1 MSLTGIS
8 ANRLEL
14 LQIAEAV
21 AREKSIDK
29 EIVIEAIEEAIQ
41 KGARSR
47 YGAEHDIRVNIDPK
61 TGETV
66 IKRVVTVVADDAAWD
81 EEAGEEAPPGIM
93 RLSEA
98 RRDDP
103 KAQIGQVYEEVLP
116 PFEFGRVQTQ
126 MARQVVTGKV
136 REAERERQHEEF
148 KDRVGEIISGAVK
161 RVEYGNVVVDLG
173 RGEGIMRRDQSI
185 PRENFNIGDRIRCYI
200 YDVRRE
206 TKGPQILLSRA
217 HGGFMAKLF
226 AQEVPEV
233 YDGVIEIRAVARDP
247 GSRAKMAVV
256 SNDSSIDPV
265 GACVGMRGSRVQAV
279 VAELQGEKI
288 DIIQWSPDEPT
299 FIVNALAPAEVSKVV
314 LDEEDERVEVVVPDE
329 QLSLAIGRRGQ
340 NVRLASQLTGWQID
354 IMTESQESE
363 RRQREFAER
372 TALFQEAL
380 DVDEVIAQLLVT
392 EGFATVED
400 VAYVETAEVASIEG
414 FDEDTAEEIQ
424 ARARDFLDREAAEY
438 DAKRKALGVEDGLLE
453 INGVTLP
460 IAVALGEGGV
470 KTVEDLADLTP
481 DDLRGWYENRNG
493 ERVRENGVLE
503 SFGLEPADAE
513 ALIVRARVAMGW
525 IEAPPEPE
533 PDLDEI
539 APELTEEEMVFG
551 RAGAASAPTAVA
563 AEAEAEPDAEA
574 EAEIGAEAPEA
585 DAEAAAPAQ
594 DADET

>member
-14 LQIAEAV
+14 LQIADAV
-21 AREKSIDK
+21 AREKSIDR

-41 KGARSR
+41 KGARAR
-47 YGAEHDIRVNIDPK
+47 YGADHDIRVHIDQK
-61 TGETV
+61 TGETIV
-66 IKRVVTVVADDAAWD
+66 KRVVTVVEDDATFGMATSED
-81 EEAGEEAPPGIM
+81 GEEVPAEAPPGVI
-93 RLSEA
+93 RLEQA
-98 RRDDP
+98 KRLYTDAAVG
-103 KAQIGQVYEEVLP
+103 KVYEEILP

-136 REAERERQHEEF
+136 REAERERQFEEF
-148 KDRVGEIISGAVK
+148 KDRVGEIVNGVVK

-185 PRENFNIGDRIRCYI
+185 PRENFNLGDRIRCYI

-288 DIIQWSPDEPT
+288 DIIQWSPDEAT
-299 FIVNALAPAEVSKVV
+299 FIVNGLAPAEVSKVV
-314 LDEEDERVEVVVPDE
+314 MDEEDERVEVVVPDE

-400 VAYVETAEVASIEG
+400 VAFVDVSEIASIEG
-414 FDEDTAEEIQ
+414 FDEDTGAEIQ
-424 ARARDFLDREAAEY
+424 ARAQEYLDKEAAEY
-438 DAKRKALGVEDGLLE
+438 DAKRRELGVEDALLE
-453 INGVTLP
+453 VPGVTLS
-460 IAVALGEGGV
+460 IAVALGEGDV
-470 KTVEDLADLTP
+470 KTVENLADLVP
-481 DDLRGWYENRNG
+481 DDLRGWFESKNG
-493 ERVRENGVLE
+493 ERVREPGILE
-503 SFGLEPADAE
+503 AFNLEPQDAE
-513 ALIVRARVAMGW
+513 LLIMRARVAMGW
-525 IEAPPEPE
+525 IEAPPEE
-533 PDLDEI
+533 P
-539 APELTEEEMVFG
+539 EEEAIEETDIF
-551 RAGAASAPTAVA
+551 AQ
-563 AEAEAEPDAEA
+563 AELEGEARDA
-574 EAEIGAEAPEA
+574 
-585 DAEAAAPAQ
+585 
-594 DADET
+594 

>member
-1 MSLTGIS
+1 MTATGVS

-14 LQIAEAV
+14 LQIADAV
-21 AREKSIDK
+21 AREKSIEK
-29 EIVIEAIEEAIQ
+29 EIVIEAIEDAIQ
-41 KGARSR
+41 KAARTR
-47 YGAEHDIRVNIDPK
+47 YGAEHDIRVHIDPK
-61 TGETV
+61 TGETT
-66 IKRVVTVVADDAAWD
+66 ITRVVTVVEDDAVIVA
-81 EEAGEEAPPGIM
+81 EGEEPANEYAQK
-93 RLSEA
+93 RLTDA
-98 RRDDP
+98 LRDD
-103 KAQIGQVYEEVLP
+103 KDAFVGKTYVETLP

-136 REAERERQHEEF
+136 REAERERQFEEF
-148 KDRVGEIISGAVK
+148 KDRVGEIVNGVAK
-161 RVEYGNVVVDLG
+161 RVEYGNVIVDLG

-185 PRENFNIGDRIRCYI
+185 PREAFQIGDRVRAYI

-206 TKGPQILLSRA
+206 TKGPQIMLSRA

-256 SNDSSIDPV
+256 SNDNSIDPV

-288 DIIQWSPDEPT
+288 DIIQWNPDEAT
-299 FIVNALAPAEVSKVV
+299 FLVNALAPAEVTKVV
-314 LDEEDERVEVVVPDE
+314 MDEEDERVEVVVPDE

-392 EGFATVED
+392 EGFAAVED
-400 VAYVETAEVASIEG
+400 VAYADLGEIAAIEG

-424 ARARDFLDREAAEY
+424 ARARDYLDKEAAEY
-438 DAKRKALGVEDGLLE
+438 DAKRRDLGVEDALLE
-453 INGVTLP
+453 VEGVTLP
-460 IAVALGEGGV
+460 LAVALGQGEV
-470 KTVEDLADLTP
+470 KTVEDLAGLVP
-481 DDLRGWYENRNG
+481 DDLRGWYESKDG
-493 ERVRENGVLE
+493 ERVREPGILD
-503 SFGLEPADAE
+503 SFALGPDDAE
-513 ALIVRARVAMGW
+513 ALIMRARVAAGW
-525 IEAPPEPE
+525 IEPE
-533 PDLDEI
+533 PDI
-539 APELTEEEMVFG
+539 EEEEAEQVADEASIVFG
-551 RAGAASAPTAVA
+551 DHDGRHAG
-563 AEAEAEPDAEA
+563 
-574 EAEIGAEAPEA
+574 
-585 DAEAAAPAQ
+585 
-594 DADET
+594 

>member
-47 YGAEHDIRVNIDPK
+47 YGAEHDIRVRIDPK
-61 TGETV
+61 TGETTV
-66 IKRVVTVVADDAAWD
+66 KRVITVIDDEAAFENEDGVAEEPVGVRRLADALRTDKDAFV
-81 EEAGEEAPPGIM
+81 GKI
-93 RLSEA
+93 
-98 RRDDP
+98 
-103 KAQIGQVYEEVLP
+103 YEEVLP

-136 REAERERQHEEF
+136 REAERERQYEEF
-148 KDRVGEIISGAVK
+148 KDRVGEIVNGVVK
-161 RVEYGNVVVDLG
+161 RVEYGNTVVDLG

-288 DIIQWSPDEPT
+288 DIIQWSQDEAT
-299 FIVNALAPAEVSKVV
+299 FIVNGLAPAEVSKVV
-314 LDEEDERVEVVVPDE
+314 MDEEDERVEVVVPDE

-363 RRQREFAER
+363 RRQREFTER

-392 EGFATVED
+392 EGFASVED
-400 VAYVETAEVASIEG
+400 VAYVDASEVAAIEG
-414 FDEDTAEEIQ
+414 FDEDTADEIQ
-424 ARARDFLDREAAEY
+424 TRAREFLDKEAAEY
-438 DAKRKALGVEDGLLE
+438 DSKRKALGVEDALLE
-453 INGVTLP
+453 IEGVTLP
-460 IAVALGEGGV
+460 MSVALGEGDV
-470 KTVEDLADLTP
+470 KSVEDLAGLIP
-481 DDLRGWYENRNG
+481 DDLRGWFETRDG
-493 ERVRENGVLE
+493 ERVREPGILE
-503 SFGLEPADAE
+503 SFNLDGPDAE
-513 ALIVRARVAMGW
+513 ALIMRARIAMGW
-525 IEAPPEPE
+525 VEAPPEPE
-533 PDLDEI
+533 PEAEEGYAEADE
-539 APELTEEEMVFG
+539 AEV
-551 RAGAASAPTAVA
+551 
-563 AEAEAEPDAEA
+563 AEAEEGEVASAEVEA
-574 EAEIGAEAPEA
+574 EAPAEEAPEA
-585 DAEAAAPAQ
+585 
-594 DADET
+594 

>member
-41 KGARSR
+41 KGARAR
-47 YGAEHDIRVNIDPK
+47 YGAEHDIRVHIDPK
-61 TGETV
+61 TGETTV
-66 IKRVVTVVADDAAWD
+66 KRVITVIDDDLVFEGVDDAPA
-81 EEAGEEAPPGIM
+81 EEPMGTR
-93 RLSEA
+93 RLSDA
-98 RRDDP
+98 KRDD
-103 KAQIGQVYEEVLP
+103 KDAFVGKTYEEILP

-148 KDRVGEIISGAVK
+148 KDRVGEIVNGVVK
-161 RVEYGNVVVDLG
+161 RVEYGNTVVDLG

-288 DIIQWSPDEPT
+288 DIIQWSPDEAT
-299 FIVNALAPAEVSKVV
+299 FIVNGLAPAEVSKVV
-314 LDEEDERVEVVVPDE
+314 MDEEDERVEVVVPDE

-372 TALFQEAL
+372 TQLFQEAL

-400 VAYVETAEVASIEG
+400 VAYVDNSEVAAIEG

-424 ARARDFLDREAAEY
+424 ARARDFLEKEAAEY
-438 DAKRKALGVEDGLLE
+438 DSKRREYGVEDALLE
-453 INGVTLP
+453 IEGVTLP
-460 IAVALGEGGV
+460 IAVALGAGDV
-470 KTVEDLADLTP
+470 KSVEDLAGLIP
-481 DDLRGWYENRNG
+481 DDLRGWFENKDG
-493 ERVRENGVLE
+493 ERVREPGILE
-503 SFGLEPADAE
+503 SFNMDAGDAE
-513 ALIVRARVAMGW
+513 ALIMRARVAMGW
-525 IEAPPEPE
+525 VEAPEPE
-533 PDLDEI
+533 PEAEVEYSEVD
-539 APELTEEEMVFG
+539 AVFG
-551 RAGAASAPTAVA
+551 SAPSA
-563 AEAEAEPDAEA
+563 AAAPEAEATEET
-574 EAEIGAEAPEA
+574 PEA
-585 DAEAAAPAQ
+585 
-594 DADET
+594 